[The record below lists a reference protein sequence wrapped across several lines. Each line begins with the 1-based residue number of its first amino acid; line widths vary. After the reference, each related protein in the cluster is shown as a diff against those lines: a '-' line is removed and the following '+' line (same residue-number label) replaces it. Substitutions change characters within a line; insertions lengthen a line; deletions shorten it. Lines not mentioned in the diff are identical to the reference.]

1 MMNLPKGSISKV
13 IDSISINNK
22 NMKKTRIEDLK
33 WTVLEWVIG
42 FAVYELFDYIL
53 WEIIL
58 K

>member
-1 MMNLPKGSISKV
+1 MMSLLKGSISKV

-22 NMKKTRIEDLK
+22 NMKKTRIEGLK

-42 FAVYELFDYIL
+42 FAIYELFDYIL

>member
-1 MMNLPKGSISKV
+1 MMNLLKGSTSKV